1 VTVDPGA
8 DQDGAGPAPE
18 AGTPSSIAW
27 AGYLLAGLV
36 LGIVFAKAEV
46 MTWYRMQE
54 MFRFQSFHMYGI
66 IGTAV
71 AVAALGQMLL
81 VRVRARALTGEV
93 ITVSPKVATPFGV
106 RYWAGGTVFGMGW
119 ALLGACPGPIFT
131 LIGAGHLVYVVPL
144 ASAVAGTYLYGLLL
158 RRLPH

>member
-1 VTVDPGA
+1 MRTDPRA
-8 DQDGAGPAPE
+8 DQDGAGVE
-18 AGTPSSIAW
+18 LETGRPSSIAW
-27 AGYLLAGLV
+27 AGYVLAGIV
-36 LGIVFAKAEV
+36 LGIVFAKSEV

-71 AVAALGQMLL
+71 VVAAIGQMAL
-81 VRVRARALTGEV
+81 VRMRARALTGEV
-93 ITVSPKVATPFGV
+93 IAVSPKVFTPFGV
-106 RYWAGGTVFGMGW
+106 RYWAGGAVFGMGW

-144 ASAVAGTYLYGLLL
+144 ASAVAGTYLYGLLM

>member
-1 VTVDPGA
+1 VSTDPRA
-8 DQDGAGPAPE
+8 DQDGAGAEPQEGRA
-18 AGTPSSIAW
+18 SSIAW
-27 AGYLLAGLV
+27 AGYLLAGMV
-36 LGIVFAKAEV
+36 LGIVFAKSEV

-71 AVAALGQMLL
+71 AVAGLAQMLL
-81 VRVRARALTGEV
+81 VRTRARALTGDV
-93 ITVSPKVATPFGV
+93 IAVSPKVLTPLGI

-131 LIGAGHLVYVVPL
+131 LIGAGHLVYLVPL
-144 ASAVAGTYLYGLLL
+144 AAAVAGTYLYGVLQT
-158 RRLPH
+158 RLPH